1 MALTNKSTK
10 QTRLIKQIQPKEI
23 TMTKKEIQNIKAV
36 SPRTTGLHK
45 FIETVNKIISPT

>member
-1 MALTNKSTK
+1 MVLMNKSIK
-10 QTRLIKQIQPKEI
+10 KIRLIKQIKLKEI
-23 TMTKKEIQNIKAV
+23 TMTKKEIQNIKVV